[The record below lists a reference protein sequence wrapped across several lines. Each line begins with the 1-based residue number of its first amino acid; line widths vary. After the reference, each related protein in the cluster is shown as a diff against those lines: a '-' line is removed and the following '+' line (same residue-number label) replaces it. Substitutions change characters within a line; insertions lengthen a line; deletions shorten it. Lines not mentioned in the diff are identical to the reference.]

1 MKSCPA
7 CRLENPDGAHF
18 CMSCGSSLSLE
29 RSARETRKTVTVVFS
44 DVVGS
49 TTLGERLD
57 PELVRSVMGRYFDEM
72 RTVLER
78 HGGTV
83 EKFIGDAIMAVFG
96 IPVLHEDDALR
107 AVRAAVEMR
116 ARLSALN
123 AELAQGRGITLASRV
138 GVNTGEVVAG
148 DPSSG
153 QRLVTGDAVNVAA
166 RLEQAAAPGEVI
178 LGEATY
184 GLLRDIVRV
193 EPIAPLA
200 LKGKSAP
207 VAAFRLLAVQTE
219 AARVGRRFHSAMVG
233 RERHLGMLL
242 QTFESAVADR
252 SCHLFTVLGAA
263 GVGKSRLVHEFLQR
277 LPPGTRILGGRCL
290 SYGEGI
296 TFWPLAELLREAA
309 VLRDDH
315 HFEERREKI
324 AALLGNEEQAGPIAD
339 RLAEL
344 LGTGGSSAAPQETF
358 WAARKFLETLA
369 KQRPLV
375 VLFEDIH
382 WAEPTFLD
390 LVEYVADWTRGVPL
404 LLLCTSRLELLD
416 RRSAWAGGKLN
427 ATSILLDPLP
437 DEKCQQLINNLLG
450 ATQLPENVSRRI
462 LEAAGG
468 IPLFVEETMSML
480 IDEGLLRRAEDAWIP
495 AGNLSTVQISPSIQ
509 ALLAARID
517 QLPAEERTVLE
528 CGAVEGKVF
537 HVGALAELAPEPLR
551 GHLSALLMS
560 LTRRELLRPDR
571 AELVGEEAFG
581 FRHQLIRDAAYNRMP
596 KGQRARLHELFAAWL
611 ERIAAQTGEF
621 EEIRGYHL
629 EQAYQYGVEV
639 GHGGDGRK
647 TLARRAAKL
656 FAAAGQRAM
665 NRGDMPG
672 AANLLERTV
681 ALYGAGRDRI
691 EAILLL
697 SSALRE
703 MGQLRRAKSLVEEA
717 MTDARGIGDRRLDMH
732 VRIERAR
739 VISRTDPDEFVTEA
753 EAVSREAIPL
763 FEALADHNGLAEA
776 WEIVALRLNL
786 TGHPPEMVD
795 AHERAIEHSRLAGD
809 RQAEFSNIAALAS
822 TLYWGATPVEEGI
835 RRIEEML
842 DRVRGHRFIEARIR
856 RPLTGFMAMQGRF
869 DEARGLLR
877 ELAATFEEL
886 GAKLMLTTMS
896 FWTGELEFLA
906 GDPRAGEQAF
916 RESCEALGRMGE
928 LSWYCSRAAALAEA
942 LYVQGRYD
950 EAYEW
955 TVRSEEA
962 AGAGD
967 FEAQA
972 AFRAIRAKILAR
984 RGSFAEAE
992 RMARQAVEIVH
1003 QTGELNH
1010 EGNRY
1015 SDLAAVLRLAG
1026 KTTEAVDALRQAI
1039 QRWDLKGNVISAGK
1053 GRAELATLIAAE

>member
-1 MKSCPA
+1 MKICPA

-18 CMSCGSSLSLE
+18 CMSCGASLSPE
-29 RSARETRKTVTVVFS
+29 RSALETRKTVTVVFS

-49 TTLGERLD
+49 TALGERLD

-123 AELAQGRGITLASRV
+123 AELTQGRGITLASRI

-166 RLEQAAAPGEVI
+166 RLEQAAAPGDVI

-184 GLLRDIVRV
+184 GLLRDIIRV
-193 EPIAPLA
+193 EPVAPLA

-207 VAAFRLLAVQTE
+207 VPAFRLLAVHTE
-219 AARVGRRFHSAMVG
+219 AARVGRRFTSAMVG
-233 RERHLGMLL
+233 RERPLGMLL

-277 LPPGTRILGGRCL
+277 LPPGTRILSGRCL

-315 HFEERREKI
+315 RLEERREKI

-339 RLAEL
+339 RLAGL
-344 LGTGGSSAAPQETF
+344 LGTSGSSAPQETF
-358 WAARKFLETLA
+358 WAVRKFLETLA

-416 RRSAWAGGKLN
+416 RRPGWAGGKLN
-427 ATSILLDPLP
+427 ATSMLLDPLP
-437 DEKCQQLINNLLG
+437 DEKCQLLINNLLG
-450 ATQLPENVSRRI
+450 ATELPENVSRRI

-495 AGNLSTVQISPSIQ
+495 AGNLSMVQISPSTQ

-517 QLPAEERTVLE
+517 QLPPEERTVLE

-571 AELVGEEAFG
+571 AELAGEEAFG

-611 ERIAAQTGEF
+611 ERIAAHTSEF
-621 EEIRGYHL
+621 EEICGYHL
-629 EQAYQYGVEV
+629 EQAFQYGVEV
-639 GHGGDGRK
+639 GHGGDGREA
-647 TLARRAAKL
+647 LARRAAKL

-672 AANLLERTV
+672 ATNLLERAV
-681 ALYGAGRDRI
+681 ALYGAGHDRI

-703 MGQLRRAKSLVEEA
+703 MGQLRQAKSLIEEA
-717 MTDARGIGDRRLDMH
+717 VTEARGIGDRRLDMY
-732 VRIERAR
+732 VRMQRAR
-739 VISRTDPDEFVTEA
+739 VIGMTDPDDFVPEA
-753 EAVSREAIPL
+753 EAVAREAIPL
-763 FEALADHNGLAEA
+763 FEALADHSGLAKA

-786 TGHPPEMVD
+786 VGHPPEMVH

-809 RQAEFSNIAALAS
+809 RQAEFSNIALLAR
-822 TLYWGATPVEEGI
+822 TLFWGATPVKEGI

-842 DRVRGHRFIEARIR
+842 DRVRGHRYIEARIR
-856 RPLTGFMAMQGRF
+856 SPLAAFMAMQGRF
-869 DEARGLLR
+869 DGARRLLR

-886 GAKLMLTTMS
+886 GAKLQLTTMG
-896 FWTGELEFLA
+896 FWTGPLELLA
-906 GDPRAGEQAF
+906 GDAGAAERAH
-916 RESCEALGRMGE
+916 REGCEALEHMGE
-928 LSWYCSRAAALAEA
+928 RAWYSTLAAGLAEA

-972 AFRAIRAKILAR
+972 HFRAIRAKVLAR
-984 RGSFAEAE
+984 RGSFADAE
-992 RMARQAVEIVH
+992 RMVREAVEIAR

-1010 EGNRY
+1010 EGDRY

-1026 KTTEAVDALRQAI
+1026 KTPEAVEALRQAI

-1053 GRAELATLIAAE
+1053 GRAELAALIAAG